1 MVKYQLKN
9 KGFNMVPPLHE
20 VKSPNIARFEAAFAQ
35 QVKQNKV
42 DALKLRIGASVAAV
56 GSAGFLATYIAI
68 SAGVIAAG
76 IGLGLAIALS
86 TVAIV
91 VGIALAIL
99 VVGLA
104 VSAYE
109 KSHKPE
115 LSWMWNYNAGSFDAA
130 LRVGFDVQKLGRYGL
145 VSEETFKEL
154 QDFERRFKA
163 VPGALKGK
171 TSPEHDAT
179 YDALNQEWR
188 EVIRLKIEA
197 DLPYP
202 VKDRELY
209 GQSHRLYEKL
219 KNKKA

>member
-1 MVKYQLKN
+1 
-9 KGFNMVPPLHE
+9 MVPPTNE

-42 DALKLRIGASVAAV
+42 DALKLRIGASIAAV
-56 GSAGFLATYIAI
+56 GSAGFIATYIAI

-76 IGLGLAIALS
+76 IGLGLTIALS

-104 VSAYE
+104 VAAYTNT
-109 KSHKPE
+109 HKPD
-115 LSWMWNYNAGSFDAA
+115 LSWVLNYDTGSFDSA
-130 LRVGFDVQKLGRYGL
+130 LRVRFDAQKLGRYGL
-145 VSEETFKEL
+145 VSEETCKEL

-171 TSPEHDAT
+171 TSPQYDAA
-179 YDALNQEWR
+179 YDALNKEWR
-188 EVIRLKIEA
+188 EVIKLKIEA

-202 VKDRELY
+202 VKDRELSM
-209 GQSHRLYEKL
+209 QLHDIYEKL
-219 KNKKA
+219 KNKKD